1 MPPPNLPR
9 WRRYLTVEPVVLFY
23 TFGIF
28 MSLPVLTQYV
38 YFRVSQYKGF
48 PYNVSET
55 SEKGCNVD
63 AGVNSSLTDLEK
75 EVQDMAARIDMGN
88 VLFQSI
94 PSIFMVLLLGPW
106 TDTGGRRPA
115 LLSPPVGSAIES
127 LLIIIIMYLDLPVY
141 ILFVGEAINGFSGF
155 ATIMTMAA
163 FSYVADVTTEQRLA
177 IHIAVIQFV
186 VFIGGV
192 VSQLTS
198 GPFLKNLGFIPPYW
212 FIFACHVTS
221 ILCVVFLVPESK
233 PKMDKKRL
241 RFFSFDSFKAIWSVY
256 SKPRNGGRKNLV
268 LLLVSDGIVNLGIMG
283 ISGVVSLFVLRTPL
297 CWGPATLGVF
307 MAFRFFMQGFGGIVG
322 IALLKRFMSDINVI
336 RVGMLTQ
343 CASLAFFAFTDRT
356 WMVFLVPIIGI
367 FGGAVVPLY
376 KGMMSQTVDPDER
389 GAMFSSVSTVDTFC
403 NFLGAFI
410 FNPMYIKSSER
421 GFPGLPFLIAAT
433 LLTIPMLMTKFLKNP
448 MAFRKMTDK
457 SSTEG
462 SALEGV
468 DAVEDDVKLEN
479 TALKNLPQN
488 ADTDNNDVN
497 FEDVPLEEEKNS
509 EMTSL

>member
-1 MPPPNLPR
+1 M
-9 WRRYLTVEPVVLFY
+9 EPVVLFY

-38 YFRVSQYKGF
+38 YFRISESKGF
-48 PYNVSET
+48 PYKISET
-55 SEKGCNVD
+55 TEKGCKSD
-63 AGVNSSLTDLEK
+63 AGANSSLKNLEK
-75 EVQDMAARIDMGN
+75 EVQDIAAKIDMGN

-115 LLSPPVGSAIES
+115 LLSPAVGSAIES
-127 LLIIIIMYLDLPVY
+127 LIIIVIMYLELPVY
-141 ILFVGEAINGFSGF
+141 ILFVGEAISGFSGF

-163 FSYVADVTTEQRLA
+163 FAYVADTTTDEKLA
-177 IHIAVIQFV
+177 IRIAVIQFV

-192 VSQLTS
+192 VSQLAS

-233 PKMDKKRL
+233 KNTEGKKLRL
-241 RFFSFDSFKAIWSVY
+241 LSFDSFKAIWSVY
-256 SKPRNGGRKNLV
+256 SKPRNDGRRNLIM
-268 LLLVSDGIVNLGIMG
+268 LLISDGIVNLGVMG

-322 IALLKRFMSDINVI
+322 IALLKRFLSDINVI

-343 CASLAFFAFTDRT
+343 CASLTFFAFSDRT
-356 WMVFLVPIIGI
+356 WMVFLVPIIGL

-376 KGMMSQTVDPDER
+376 KGMMSQMVDPEER
-389 GAMFSSVSTVDTFC
+389 GAMFSFVSTVDTFC

-421 GFPGLPFLIAAT
+421 GFPGLPFLVAAF
-433 LLTIPMLMTKFLKNP
+433 LIIIPMILTKFLKNP
-448 MAFRKMTDK
+448 VTFRKMTDK

-462 SALEGV
+462 SAIEGAY
-468 DAVEDDVKLEN
+468 AVEDNLKPEDETIKNASRQNVDVASE
-479 TALKNLPQN
+479 
-488 ADTDNNDVN
+488 DVN
-497 FEDVPLEEEKNS
+497 FEEVPLDNEEDSK
-509 EMTSL
+509 MTSL